1 MMAMQDPMES
11 RILRQLKAG
20 REEGYKYLFDH
31 HYQVLCVIASRYVH
45 DDFLAETI
53 VGDVIFHLWEKR
65 GTLEISTS
73 LRSYLVQSV
82 RNRCLDYLKSRP
94 VRTEMPTGLEEDFP
108 VISYA
113 KGSDYPLGRL
123 LEKELEGEIAKSID
137 HLPDQSRKVF
147 RMSRFENKKYGQ
159 IASELGIS
167 TDTVKYH
174 VKRALALLRAD
185 LGKYLSLATLFLLGQ
200 MMH

>member
-11 RILRQLKAG
+11 RILCQLKAG

-31 HYQVLCVIASRYVH
+31 HYQVLCVIASRYVN

-65 GTLEISTS
+65 ETLEISTS

-94 VRTEMPTGLEEDFP
+94 VRTETPSGLEKDFP

-123 LEKELEGEIAKSID
+123 LEKELEDEIAKSID
-137 HLPDQSRKVF
+137 HLPDQCRKVF
-147 RMSRFENKKYGQ
+147 RMSRFEDKKYGQ

-167 TDTVKYH
+167 IDTVKYH
-174 VKRALALLRAD
+174 MKRALALLRED
-185 LGKYLSLATLFLLGQ
+185 LGKYLTVAILLVLGQ